1 MNSTW
6 SLQKTQNLRFGLR
19 AYSLMSLP
27 TSFRHPWSPG
37 SGYVL
42 AGGREG
48 SARSAR
54 VMRCRALERYVL
66 ARRRVRR
73 RLGIRGRLGPARTT
87 VARTA
92 EQLDVVGD
100 DLELRALLAGRRLP
114 LVPAKLALDAHGLA
128 LAQEPRDRL
137 GSRSEHRD
145 VHEVDAVLPLAR
157 RRVLPTVVDGHAH
170 LEDGHAALRAVEFG
184 VAGKVARDDD
194 PVDAHF
200 DHTSS
205 RSSLK
210 RVYPAPSARPDRHD
224 GRS

>member
-100 DLELRALLAGRRLP
+100 
-114 LVPAKLALDAHGLA
+114 AHGLA

-137 GSRSEHRD
+137 GSRPEHRD